1 MDQPKSLASFFSG
14 LRPRNRPERGGT
26 LRPTTSSSPNAGGGR
41 RPSSHSNKHH
51 AAPSSDKITPP
62 PPRRTSHNI
71 ITSPPLLPD
80 KTTTTTDIS
89 KHHARHALR
98 KSGDFL
104 GVTGVNPR
112 TGEMD
117 VLTPTT
123 GSDDTAGGVQGDP
136 RLAQLAQRA
145 QEAREEYEAARGDVI
160 RERAER
166 RKEGVRQVLGE
177 GGVRW
182 RREEG
187 GWSSVAEARGDGVVS
202 FLGRGGAPTTLALD
216 CRRRCAVAGG
226 GAMGSGGAL
235 GSVGRRVGSVV
246 GGGAMASLSLRTRA
260 FQLRFPSLIP
270 TRKRSRGRVEGKRSV
285 AARDGGSRG
294 PAQMRM
300 DESVMRLRLEKQV
313 PAERWAETV
322 NRDLDDVDSRSPM
335 GGFTHGSL
343 VRLTPGQR
351 GAGEAQRRSAS
362 TSTIT
367 TTGFGCNPM
376 PCQLHPGCGAKADT
390 SDHPMPDS
398 ADSAAMVKLPMTR
411 TRPSSSESSDR
422 TDSWTCL
429 DRAAS
434 PLAARPNS
442 WPSTAGGRALYPTT
456 LQVVVDG
463 RVVATIEPVSSS
475 SSSSKVASPGPP
487 SDTISVQ
494 DETATSDYGGET
506 PSPQQQQESPRLR
519 GGNQRHK
526 EMRKTMRRNGVDES
540 VGEGSRSSTPTGP
553 PHWWTAAARSE
564 LLGRKPAP
572 GPRGGLDTALMARE
586 AARTAYCCGNRSP
599 AASPGASSGTVMV
612 VGHGGA
618 PLPQPVLATTVDDD
632 KKDGDKEDEHHP
644 PQAAIE
650 GNTGDPSSTLP
661 PAVEPAPEPGSEWG
675 QPGDSPILVLQAV
688 LAVVMQVG
696 AAYWRLVKPV
706 FMAESAV
713 RQRFEQGKSTWDD
726 FALYVLAMV
735 FLLLGVLAGVWMYRG
750 LVGSVKL
757 VGAVG
762 KACLVLAGL

>member
-26 LRPTTSSSPNAGGGR
+26 LRPPTTTSPNAGR
-41 RPSSHSNKHH
+41 KVSSHSNSKHH
-51 AAPSSDKITPP
+51 ADPSPSDKITS
-62 PPRRTSHNI
+62 PRRTSHHN
-71 ITSPPLLPD
+71 ITSPPD
-80 KTTTTTDIS
+80 KTHTRTTEIS
-89 KHHARHALR
+89 PLAKHHARHALR

-123 GSDDTAGGVQGDP
+123 SSSDDAGVPGDP
-136 RLAQLAQRA
+136 RLAQLARRA
-145 QEAREEYEAARGDVI
+145 QEARDEYETARGEVL
-160 RERAER
+160 RERAEK

-187 GWSSVAEARGDGVVS
+187 GWLSVAEARGDGVVS
-202 FLGRGGAPTTLALD
+202 FLGRGGAATTLALD
-216 CRRRCAVAGG
+216 CRRRRAVGVGG
-226 GAMGSGGAL
+226 GL

-246 GGGAMASLSLRTRA
+246 GGGAMAELSLRTRA

-270 TRKRSRGRVEGKRSV
+270 TRKRSKGRFEGKGSV

-300 DESVMRLRLEKQV
+300 DESVMKLKLEKQV

-322 NRDLDDVDSRSPM
+322 NRDLDDVDSSSSM
-335 GGFTHGSL
+335 GGFTPGSL

-351 GAGEAQRRSAS
+351 EAGEAQRRSAF

-367 TTGFGCNPM
+367 TTGFGCSPM
-376 PCQLHPGCGAKADT
+376 PCQPRPGCGAKADT
-390 SDHPMPDS
+390 SDPPMPDS
-398 ADSAAMVKLPMTR
+398 ADSAAMVRLPKGR
-411 TRPSSSESSDR
+411 TRPNSSESSVR

-429 DRAAS
+429 DRAPS

-442 WPSTAGGRALYPTT
+442 WPSTAGGRASYPTT

-475 SSSSKVASPGPP
+475 SKAASPGPP
-487 SDTISVQ
+487 SDTISVL
-494 DETATSDYGGET
+494 DETAISDCGGET
-506 PSPQQQQESPRLR
+506 ASPQHQQESPRLR

-540 VGEGSRSSTPTGP
+540 VGGRSRSSTPTGRP
-553 PHWWTAAARSE
+553 RWWTAATRSE
-564 LLGRKPAP
+564 LLSRKPAS

-586 AARTAYCCGNRSP
+586 AARTAYCCGSRSP
-599 AASPGASSGTVMV
+599 TASPGASSGTGALV
-612 VGHGGA
+612 VHGGA
-618 PLPQPVLATTVDDD
+618 PLPQPVVAIDE
-632 KKDGDKEDEHHP
+632 KKDEHP
-644 PQAAIE
+644 PPPAAVE
-650 GNTGDPSSTLP
+650 EDTGDPSSSTP
-661 PAVEPAPEPGSEWG
+661 PAVEAAREPGSEWG
-675 QPGDSPILVLQAV
+675 HPGDSPILVLQAV
-688 LAVVMQVG
+688 LTVVMQVG

-713 RQRFEQGKSTWDD
+713 RQRFDQGKSTWDD

-757 VGAVG
+757 VGVVG

>member
-1 MDQPKSLASFFSG
+1 MDQTKSLASFFSG

-26 LRPTTSSSPNAGGGR
+26 LRPPTTTSPNAGR
-41 RPSSHSNKHH
+41 RPSAHSNNKHH
-51 AAPSSDKITPP
+51 AAPSPSDKITS
-62 PPRRTSHNI
+62 PRRTSHHNV
-71 ITSPPLLPD
+71 TSPPD
-80 KTTTTTDIS
+80 KTHTRTTEIS
-89 KHHARHALR
+89 PLAKHHARHALR

-123 GSDDTAGGVQGDP
+123 SSSDDTGVPGDP
-136 RLAQLAQRA
+136 RLAQLARRA
-145 QEAREEYEAARGDVI
+145 QEAREEYEVARGEVL

-166 RKEGVRQVLGE
+166 RKEGVREVLSGQ

-187 GWSSVAEARGDGVVS
+187 GWSSVADARGDEVVS
-202 FLGRGGAPTTLALD
+202 FLGRGGAATTLALD
-216 CRRRCAVAGG
+216 CRRRCAVGGG

-235 GSVGRRVGSVV
+235 GSVGRRMGSVV

-270 TRKRSRGRVEGKRSV
+270 TRKRSRGRAEGRGSV
-285 AARDGGSRG
+285 AARDAGSRG
-294 PAQMRM
+294 PAQMKM
-300 DESVMRLRLEKQV
+300 DESGMRLRLEKQV

-322 NRDLDDVDSRSPM
+322 NRDLDDVDSSSPEKR
-335 GGFTHGSL
+335 FTHGPL

-351 GAGEAQRRSAS
+351 EAGEAQRRSAF

-367 TTGFGCNPM
+367 TTGFGCSPM
-376 PCQLHPGCGAKADT
+376 PCQPHPGCGAKADT
-390 SDHPMPDS
+390 SDHPIPDS
-398 ADSAAMVKLPMTR
+398 ADSAAIVRLPMKR
-411 TRPSSSESSDR
+411 TRHSSSGSSDR
-422 TDSWTCL
+422 IDSWTCL
-429 DRAAS
+429 DRAPS

-442 WPSTAGGRALYPTT
+442 WPSTAGGRASYPTT

-463 RVVATIEPVSSS
+463 RVVATIEPVSN
-475 SSSSKVASPGPP
+475 SSKVASHGPP
-487 SDTISVQ
+487 SDTISVL
-494 DETATSDYGGET
+494 DVTAISESGGET
-506 PSPQQQQESPRLR
+506 ASPQQQQESPRLR

-526 EMRKTMRRNGVDES
+526 EMRKTMRRNVVSES
-540 VGEGSRSSTPTGP
+540 VGGQSRSSTPTGR

-564 LLGRKPAP
+564 LLNRKPAS

-599 AASPGASSGTVMV
+599 TANPGVSSGTVVMV
-612 VGHGGA
+612 VHGGA
-618 PLPQPVLATTVDDD
+618 PLPQPVVATDED
-632 KKDGDKEDEHHP
+632 KKDEHP
-644 PQAAIE
+644 PPPAAVE
-650 GNTGDPSSTLP
+650 EDTDDPSSSNP
-661 PAVEPAPEPGSEWG
+661 PAVEAAPKPGSGWG

-713 RQRFEQGKSTWDD
+713 RQRFEQGKSSWDD
-726 FALYVLAMV
+726 FALYVLAIV
-735 FLLLGVLAGVWMYRG
+735 FLLMGVLAGVWMYRG
-750 LVGSVKL
+750 LVGFVKL
-757 VGAVG
+757 VGVVG